1 MCRAASCT
9 ARQAAA
15 IRSRWS
21 TGRPPATR
29 YFYDRFAKF
38 IPLDVK
44 ASTGDSVRLRESGGD
59 GLDAQFVLQRVA
71 DGTFR
76 GTWTQAHTGKRLA
89 VVLR

>member
-1 MCRAASCT
+1 
-9 ARQAAA
+9 
-15 IRSRWS
+15 
-21 TGRPPATR
+21 
-29 YFYDRFAKF
+29 
-38 IPLDVK
+38 
-44 ASTGDSVRLRESGGD
+44 VRLRESGGD